1 MLSGLLIIL
10 LPLFVGYL
18 IKLNNRPL
26 LHLANRLLSAMVY
39 VILFLM
45 GVSLAMLDNI
55 GENLVS
61 ILAYASVFFLCT
73 FGANLL
79 FLWLLDKKDPW
90 HVPAHKQSKP
100 PSRIKMVLE
109 SLQLCGV
116 VVVGFF
122 VGLTGWSIFHYASH
136 ASQGALIFLLW
147 LVGLQLRNSGMSPKQ
162 ILINRR
168 GTTVAIVMGVSALAG
183 GALAAYLLG
192 LPMKMGLAIA
202 SGYGWYSLSG
212 IVLTDAFGPVIGSTA
227 FFNDLMRELAAIMLI
242 PIIVNRYRNTALGIC
257 GSTSMDFTLPVL
269 QRSGGVAIVP
279 AAIVHGFVLSL
290 ITPILMAFFTS

>member
-61 ILAYASVFFLCT
+61 ILSYASVFFSCT

-168 GTTVAIVMGVSALAG
+168 GTTIAVVMGVSALAG

-269 QRSGGVAIVP
+269 QRSGGVSIVP

>member
-1 MLSGLLIIL
+1 MS
-10 LPLFVGYL
+10 
-18 IKLNNRPL
+18 
-26 LHLANRLLSAMVY
+26 LLSV
-39 VILFLM
+39 
-45 GVSLAMLDNI
+45 
-55 GENLVS
+55 
-61 ILAYASVFFLCT
+61 
-73 FGANLL
+73 
-79 FLWLLDKKDPW
+79 
-90 HVPAHKQSKP
+90 
-100 PSRIKMVLE
+100 
-109 SLQLCGV
+109 
-116 VVVGFF
+116 F

-136 ASQGALIFLLW
+136 TSQGALIFLLW

-168 GTTVAIVMGVSALAG
+168 GTTVAVVMGVSALAG

-257 GSTSMDFTLPVL
+257 GSTSWTLLTCFTKRRCCH
-269 QRSGGVAIVP
+269 RSCGYCAWIC
-279 AAIVHGFVLSL
+279 LSL
-290 ITPILMAFFTS
+290 ITPILLAFFTYRKLVTIER

>member
-61 ILAYASVFFLCT
+61 ILSYASVFFLCT

-109 SLQLCGV
+109 SLQLCGG

-168 GTTVAIVMGVSALAG
+168 GTTVAVVMGVSALAG

-269 QRSGGVAIVP
+269 QRSGGVSIVP

>member
-18 IKLNNRPL
+18 IKLNHRPL
-26 LHLANRLLSAMVY
+26 IQLANRLLSAMVY

-61 ILAYASVFFLCT
+61 ILFYASVFFVCT
-73 FGANLL
+73 FGANLIC
-79 FLWLLDKKDPW
+79 LWLLDKKDPW

-100 PSRIKMVLE
+100 PSRLKMVFE

-116 VVVGFF
+116 VVLGFI

-147 LVGLQLRNSGMSPKQ
+147 LVGLQLRNSGMSPRQ

-168 GTTVAIVMGVSALAG
+168 GTTVAIVMSTSALVG
-183 GALAAYLLG
+183 GVIAAYLLG

-227 FFNDLMRELAAIMLI
+227 FFNDLMRELTAIMLI

-257 GSTSMDFTLPVL
+257 GATSMDFTLPVL
-269 QRSGGVAIVP
+269 QRSGGVAIIP

>member
-18 IKLNNRPL
+18 IKLNNLPL
-26 LHLANRLLSAMVY
+26 LKLANRLLSAMVY

-61 ILAYASVFFLCT
+61 ILSYASVFFFCT

-79 FLWLLDKKDPW
+79 CLWLLDKKDPW

-116 VVVGFF
+116 VVIGFF
-122 VGLTGWSIFHYASH
+122 VGLTQWPIFHYASH

-183 GALAAYLLG
+183 GVLAAYILG
-192 LPMKMGLAIA
+192 LPTKMGLAIA

-242 PIIVNRYRNTALGIC
+242 PIIVNKYRNTALGIC

-269 QRSGGVAIVP
+269 QRSGGVAIIP

>member
-61 ILAYASVFFLCT
+61 ILSYASVFFLCT

-168 GTTVAIVMGVSALAG
+168 GTTIAVVMGVSALAG
-183 GALAAYLLG
+183 GAFAAYLLG

>member
-18 IKLNNRPL
+18 IKLNHRPL

-116 VVVGFF
+116 VVVAFF
-122 VGLTGWSIFHYASH
+122 VGLTDWSVFHYASH

-168 GTTVAIVMGVSALAG
+168 GTTVAVVMGVSALAG
-183 GALAAYLLG
+183 G
-192 LPMKMGLAIA
+192 
-202 SGYGWYSLSG
+202 
-212 IVLTDAFGPVIGSTA
+212 
-227 FFNDLMRELAAIMLI
+227 
-242 PIIVNRYRNTALGIC
+242 
-257 GSTSMDFTLPVL
+257 
-269 QRSGGVAIVP
+269 
-279 AAIVHGFVLSL
+279 
-290 ITPILMAFFTS
+290 

>member
-10 LPLFVGYL
+10 LPLFIGYL

-26 LHLANRLLSAMVY
+26 LQLANRLLSAMVY

-55 GENLVS
+55 GENLFS
-61 ILAYASVFFLCT
+61 ILAYASVFFVCT

-90 HVPAHKQSKP
+90 HVPAHKQAKP

-122 VGLTGWSIFHYASH
+122 VGLTGWSIFGYASQ

-147 LVGLQLRNSGMSPKQ
+147 LVGLQLRNSGMSP
-162 ILINRR
+162 
-168 GTTVAIVMGVSALAG
+168 
-183 GALAAYLLG
+183 
-192 LPMKMGLAIA
+192 
-202 SGYGWYSLSG
+202 
-212 IVLTDAFGPVIGSTA
+212 
-227 FFNDLMRELAAIMLI
+227 
-242 PIIVNRYRNTALGIC
+242 
-257 GSTSMDFTLPVL
+257 
-269 QRSGGVAIVP
+269 
-279 AAIVHGFVLSL
+279 
-290 ITPILMAFFTS
+290 

>member
-61 ILAYASVFFLCT
+61 ILSYASVFFLCT

-136 ASQGALIFLLW
+136 ASQRALIFLLW

-168 GTTVAIVMGVSALAG
+168 GTTVAVVMGVSALAG

-269 QRSGGVAIVP
+269 QRSGGVSIVP